1 MTEEITTEVSK
12 QLINKAS
19 EFLEKIVN
27 PPLKELGGLL
37 ADKVKFWRFKNQI
50 NTIIKAENFISKKGI
65 QPKKIRLKTLF
76 QLLEY
81 SSWEEDPDMQTK
93 WASLLANAVNPEYSH
108 YINSSYI
115 EILNQISPLEAKV
128 LDLMFQEC
136 EDFRLSQKLEL
147 SQYYVIRI
155 SFHSGFKKRVC
166 KDFNISLEQII
177 ILFDNLHRLNL
188 LQAPTFSADKP
199 ESCYYDLIQFT
210 PLGYEF
216 IKHCKFQ

>member
-1 MTEEITTEVSK
+1 MAEEITTEVSK

-19 EFLEKIVN
+19 KFLEKIVN

-50 NTIIKAENFISKKGI
+50 NTIIKAEDFIIQKGI

-108 YINSSYI
+108 YINSSYL

-128 LDLMFQEC
+128 LYLMFQEC
-136 EDFRLSQKLEL
+136 EDFRLSQKL
-147 SQYYVIRI
+147 
-155 SFHSGFKKRVC
+155 
-166 KDFNISLEQII
+166 
-177 ILFDNLHRLNL
+177 
-188 LQAPTFSADKP
+188 
-199 ESCYYDLIQFT
+199 
-210 PLGYEF
+210 
-216 IKHCKFQ
+216 